1 MAKRHA
7 DLVIVTVNPHETKAV
22 AEALQAVSGQP
33 FIPSTIQKRVYHN
46 FGSINGTRVFH
57 VLSEMGSAGRGG
69 TQRTVDAAIRA
80 IKPQAVIVVGIAFG
94 VNEERQRIGDVLI
107 SSQLW
112 LYDLQRAGQ
121 EITPRGDKPH
131 ASTRLINFFESFNQM
146 SWRGAKAKTGL
157 ILTGDKLVDNI
168 DYRNQLLQFETEAIG
183 GEMEGAGVYVS
194 SEENK
199 VDWIVIKAICDW
211 ADGKKALNKEE
222 RQATAA
228 ASAATFLA
236 QALDA
241 VSLIQSAGNQLV
253 RTKAIRGQST
263 VHASTMAEFA
273 TWSTGDRLIDTQ
285 LRQLAAYDASGDQR
299 SQRLIELLGRLFTH
313 RAFLP
318 GPEGSWREFAYV
330 SSATRFILGTSLP
343 AITIPKIERPLREAF
358 GVLAGLE
365 AVVEK
370 QFDPLPDGEPF
381 SLSRHIEL
389 YIQDKNQFI
398 ENLPRWIGYG
408 NLSADPARDQLIRQ
422 AVTARISAI
431 HQVESL
437 LRGATPDQRLADVRE
452 NVGPSPEMKL
462 DLDQAAS
469 GNGPNEADWSE
480 ELNERRI
487 ELIDKAIQGN
497 TTEAE
502 RAELAELQRRAVAY
516 RDREAPLPIEA
527 ARRLHQHLLETKR
540 QREGS

>member
-22 AEALQAVSGQP
+22 SEALPAVTGRS
-33 FIPSTIQKRVYHN
+33 FIPSTIQRRVYHD
-46 FGSINGTRVFH
+46 FGSINGTRAFH
-57 VLSEMGSAGRGG
+57 VLSEMGSGGRGG
-69 TQRTVDAAIRA
+69 TQRTVEAAIRA
-80 IKPQAVIVVGIAFG
+80 LKPQAVIVVGIAFG
-94 VNEERQRIGDVLI
+94 VNEEKQSIGEILI

-121 EITPRGDKPH
+121 EIIPRGDKPH
-131 ASTRLINFFESFNQM
+131 ASTWLINFFESFNQM
-146 SWRGAKAKTGL
+146 SWKGAKAKTGL

-168 DYRNQLLQFETEAIG
+168 DYRNQLLQFEKEAIG

-228 ASAATFLA
+228 ANAATFLA
-236 QALDA
+236 QALNA
-241 VSLIQSAGNQLV
+241 VSLIQSAGDQSV
-253 RTKAIRGQST
+253 RRKARDRQPTARTST
-263 VHASTMAEFA
+263 LAELA

-285 LRQLAAYDASGDQR
+285 LRQLAAYDPSGDQR
-299 SQRLIELLGRLFTH
+299 SQHLIELLSPLFGR

-318 GPEGSWREFAYV
+318 SPEGSWREFAYV
-330 SSATRFILGTSLP
+330 LSATRIILSMSLR
-343 AITIPKIERPLREAF
+343 KIRIQKIKRPLKEAF

-370 QFDPLPDGEPF
+370 LFDPLPNGEPF

-408 NLSADPARDQLIRQ
+408 NFSADPTRDRLIWQADQARM
-422 AVTARISAI
+422 SAI
-431 HQVESL
+431 HHVQSL
-437 LRGATPDQRLADVRE
+437 LREAEAVEDQ
-452 NVGPSPEMKL
+452 
-462 DLDQAAS
+462 S
-469 GNGPNEADWSE
+469 GSGDGPNDGDWSD

-487 ELIDKAIQGN
+487 ELIDKDIQGN
-497 TTEAE
+497 ITTEE
-502 RAELAELQRRAVAY
+502 RVELAELQRKAVAY
-516 RDREAPLPIEA
+516 RDLIAPLPIEG
-527 ARRLHQHLLETKR
+527 ARRLQQHLVEMKR